1 MSHDLS
7 QSPQAKLW
15 SDIVQGH
22 KSWALCLHLE
32 SNSASTEDRSDPDS
46 KTLFRVSSTWI

>member
-1 MSHDLS
+1 MSQPVFECVFSKKNKDPPQDETLMSHDLS

-22 KSWALCLHLE
+22 KR
-32 SNSASTEDRSDPDS
+32 SA
-46 KTLFRVSSTWI
+46 